1 MFISILRLRI
11 SARSASPS
19 IPSNKL
25 KSKSDISFSQEMGSY
40 MHCKKGFSSLV
51 ASYTSSMASL
61 KRSHRQLRHAWRVG
75 SELLGEMASV
85 IVDAEAFQ
93 SFVAEQGCESS
104 LVKQTLKQLLGIA
117 GL

>member
-1 MFISILRLRI
+1 
-11 SARSASPS
+11 
-19 IPSNKL
+19 
-25 KSKSDISFSQEMGSY
+25 

-61 KRSHRQLRHAWRVG
+61 KRSHRQLRRAWRVG

-93 SFVAEQGCESS
+93 SFVAEQGCDSS

-117 GL
+117 GLS